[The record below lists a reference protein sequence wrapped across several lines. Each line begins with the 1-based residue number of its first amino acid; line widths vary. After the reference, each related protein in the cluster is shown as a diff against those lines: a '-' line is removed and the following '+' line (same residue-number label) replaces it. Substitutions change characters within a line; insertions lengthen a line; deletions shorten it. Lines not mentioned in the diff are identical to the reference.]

1 VVVIGMG
8 MWMGRDGGR
17 RIGVEA
23 GETTEESEEEER
35 AGGVVRVGRL
45 ARRHSPQLMMQTS
58 SSLTSTVL
66 GEKGGLRIVLSWPSE
81 GHRCGGLLSFP
92 CNKLQKI

>member
-23 GETTEESEEEER
+23 GEATEESEEEEGI
-35 AGGVVRVGRL
+35 GGVVRAGRL
-45 ARRHSPQLMMQTS
+45 VECHSTHSMRQA
-58 SSLTSTVL
+58 SLHSIVL
-66 GEKGGLRIVLSWPSE
+66 GEKGGLRIVLCWPSE
-81 GHRCGGLLSFP
+81 GHCCGGRFSFP
-92 CNKLQKI
+92 